1 MDTSCP
7 LPSKLRS
14 FRPEFAA
21 TCHICFKFATKSCLA
36 ALRFTRLMRLLSL
49 LLLLSSAHSQTLALV
64 HVTVVDPSETTSRS
78 NQTIVIENGWIVDI
92 GVKAHKPRDARII
105 DATGKFLIP
114 GLWDMHTHVAGIS
127 ATPQWGKTL
136 LPQYLAYGIT
146 SIRDMAGDVDALLT
160 WKREQQE
167 GTLRG
172 PRMFIAGPFLDGS
185 TRGFDNPADVV
196 EVTTPEAGRAA
207 VRTLKNRGVDFIKV
221 GSQLSRDTFFAIA
234 DECKRQKIA
243 FLGHVPNSVSP
254 LEASNAGMKSQE
266 HLYGI
271 SLSIAHEEERLRD
284 QIASARAHNDASSY
298 AAAVSEAQA
307 TLDQQ
312 KAEQL
317 FQAFKRNHTW
327 VCPTLV
333 WTEVASRLSERS
345 DSSLLKGLP
354 RTLQEKWSPG
364 KALSSPDTDAYYA
377 RKLQS
382 DLRIV
387 GLMNKDGVGLLA
399 GSDSLDPYVFPG
411 DSLHRE
417 LELLVEAGLTS
428 AEALRTATSNPAEF
442 FGEQSELGTI
452 AKGKRA
458 DLVLLDANPLEDIR
472 NTRKV
477 FAVIQN
483 GRYMTAQEILDTTGK
498 DANLQ

>member
-1 MDTSCP
+1 
-7 LPSKLRS
+7 
-14 FRPEFAA
+14 
-21 TCHICFKFATKSCLA
+21 
-36 ALRFTRLMRLLSL
+36 MRLLPL
-49 LLLLSSAHSQTLALV
+49 LLLLSSAYSQTLALL
-64 HVTVVDPSETTSRS
+64 HVAVIDPGETSSRSDQTVV
-78 NQTIVIENGWIVDI
+78 IKNGRIADV
-92 GVKAHKPRDARII
+92 GVKVRRPRDARVV
-105 DATGKFLIP
+105 DGTGKFLIP

-127 ATPQWGKTL
+127 ANPQWGKTL

-146 SIRDMAGDVDALLT
+146 SIRDMAGDADALLK
-160 WKREQQE
+160 WRREQQE
-167 GTLRG
+167 GILRG

-185 TRGFDNPADVV
+185 TRGFDNPADVIA
-196 EVTTPEAGRAA
+196 VTTPDAGRAA
-207 VRTLKNRGVDFIKV
+207 VRTLKDRGVDFIKV

-254 LEASNAGMKSQE
+254 LEASDAGMKSQE

-271 SLSIAHEEERLRD
+271 ALSVAHKEERLRD
-284 QIASARAHNDASSY
+284 QIASARAHNDESSY
-298 AAAVSEAQA
+298 ASAVSEAQA

-312 KAEQL
+312 KAEAL

-327 VCPTLV
+327 ICPTAV
-333 WTEVASRLSERS
+333 WTEVASRLSQRS
-345 DSSLLKGLP
+345 DSPLLKRLP
-354 RTLQEKWSPG
+354 RSLQEKWSPG
-364 KALSSPDTDAYYA
+364 KALSSPAADAYYA
-377 RKLQS
+377 RKLQA

-387 GLMNKDGVGLLA
+387 GLMNKTGVGLLA

-417 LELLVEAGLTS
+417 LELLVEAGLTPLD
-428 AEALRTATSNPAEF
+428 ALRTATSNPAEF
-442 FGEQSELGTI
+442 FGQQTELGTI

-483 GRYMTAQEILDTTGK
+483 GRYLTPQEILGTPGK
-498 DANLQ
+498 DVNLE